1 MAVSACSPKMS
12 GLGVMGTSQKPCPP
26 ATQDIALNLQN
37 RARCIKDA
45 HYGPANPRLP
55 NEAYWAFLAKE
66 WGISPAEAKTMR
78 CANCAAFDV
87 KKHTLECIA
96 EGIGRAGV
104 DPQDTIV
111 AAELGYCRFFKF
123 KCAASRTCSAWVV
136 GGPIKDR

>member
-1 MAVSACSPKMS
+1 MKIGQIGGSL
-12 GLGVMGTSQKPCPP
+12 GLGAQGGSCPP
-26 ATQDIALNLQN
+26 ATQDIALNLKN
-37 RARCIKDA
+37 RAKCIKVA

-55 NEAYWAFLAKE
+55 NNEYWATLAKE
-66 WGISPAEAKTMR
+66 WRVPVAEAKTMR

-87 KKHTLECIA
+87 TSRVLDCIA
-96 EGIGRAGV
+96 TGIGRDGI

-136 GGPIKDR
+136 GGPIKDK